1 VNSGRGVI
9 VLATALVIGRAPLAA
24 GPTLGTRT
32 LTDELRQCAAAGD
45 AAQRL
50 ACYDQLAAKLPA
62 PAATRAESPPSAA
75 AVAGTTAPAAEFGVN
90 NGPLQAKQQAGKPRA
105 MTALVTKITQRP
117 RGELVM
123 TLDNGQ
129 VWVQN
134 EAAAYFPLKPGDKVE
149 ISVGMLDSYVLW
161 APFKRSTKV
170 TRIN

>member
-9 VLATALVIGRAPLAA
+9 VLATALVLGRAPLA
-24 GPTLGTRT
+24 LGQTPAAKS
-32 LTDELRQCAAAGD
+32 LTDELTHCAAAGD
-45 AAQRL
+45 AALRL
-50 ACYDQLAAKLPA
+50 ACYDQLAAKLPVS
-62 PAATRAESPPSAA
+62 AATRAQSPPSAA

-90 NGPLQAKQQAGKPRA
+90 NGPLQAKQQAGQPQA
-105 MTALVTKITQRP
+105 MTAVVTKIAQRP

-134 EAAAYFPLKPGDKVE
+134 EAAAYFPLKAGDKVE

>member
-1 VNSGRGVI
+1 
-9 VLATALVIGRAPLAA
+9 
-24 GPTLGTRT
+24 
-32 LTDELRQCAAAGD
+32 
-45 AAQRL
+45 
-50 ACYDQLAAKLPA
+50 
-62 PAATRAESPPSAA
+62 
-75 AVAGTTAPAAEFGVN
+75 
-90 NGPLQAKQQAGKPRA
+90 LQAKQRAGKPQA
-105 MTALVTKITQRP
+105 MTAVVTKIAQRP

-134 EAAAYFPLKPGDKVE
+134 EAAAYFPLKAGDKVE

>member
-1 VNSGRGVI
+1 MNSSRCVL
-9 VLATALVIGRAPLAA
+9 VLAAALVIGRAPLAA
-24 GPTLGTRT
+24 DQALGAKTLA
-32 LTDELRQCAAAGD
+32 DELRHCAATGGD
-45 AAQRL
+45 AERL
-50 ACYDQLAAKLPA
+50 ACYDQLASKSPPQAEIRPEPRPSAVPVPSPA
-62 PAATRAESPPSAA
+62 P
-75 AVAGTTAPAAEFGVN
+75 PAAEFGVN

-105 MTALVTKITQRP
+105 ITAVVTKIAQRP

-134 EAAAYFPLKPGDKVE
+134 DAAAYFPLKPGDKVE

-161 APFKRSTKV
+161 APFRRSTKV